1 MKLSD
6 ALIDALVPDGRGF
19 ISITGG
25 GGKTTLLSL
34 LGRALADKGL
44 SVLITTTA
52 KVASP
57 YLHDYGAASI
67 FSDESVLSHEP
78 EKGRLVFYA
87 ERHTLDMKKWISPR
101 EEVLSALYGKF
112 DTVISEA
119 DGSRGLP
126 LKIHTARDPVIHP
139 LTTASA
145 AVMGLWGIGGRAY
158 EYAFGEDRGT
168 AIDRDYLEWYISC
181 PEGLAKGL
189 TGRKAIVFNG
199 AEDADSGT
207 LDMLRTLSYPAGTGV
222 FAASEKEDR
231 IYGIIRSCC

>member
-1 MKLSD
+1 MKLSE

-25 GGKTTLLSL
+25 GGKTTLLPL
-34 LGRALADKGL
+34 LGRALAEKGH
-44 SVLITTTA
+44 SVLLTTTTR
-52 KVASP
+52 VASP
-57 YLHDYGAASI
+57 YLHDYGVDSI

-78 EKGRLVFYA
+78 DKGSLVFYA
-87 ERHTLDMKKWISPR
+87 ERHTLDMKKWLAPR
-101 EEVLSALYGKF
+101 PEVLSALYGKF
-112 DTVISEA
+112 DAIISEA

-126 LKIHTARDPVIHP
+126 LKIHTSRDPVIHP
-139 LTTASA
+139 LTTASV

-158 EYAFGEDRGT
+158 EYAFGEDRDM

-199 AEDADSGT
+199 AENAERGT
-207 LDMLRTLSYPAGTGV
+207 LGMLGTLCYPAGTGV

-231 IYGIIRSCC
+231 IYGIIRSCS